1 MVVSEAGGFSA
12 PAGSFLLICVYL
24 QNAAYFYLGKKTL
37 KPLYNINSGGQVE
50 LERLFSSATTL
61 CRRYSKQLHPRLAT
75 LLDIFKQY
83 CPRGVVISSDDFPSR
98 GVKRA
103 VCYMK
108 LLSKITV
115 PTPRLLMD
123 FLIKVIC
130 YCFIFL
136 ITIISCFV
144 LLYCIIISCCFLLF
158 LIKVACYGLILFIAI
173 ILFALLE
180 PLLKVLFVF
189 FVLLSLK
196 VLVTLFIFLA
206 NAACTLL
213 IALSVKMVY
222 FML

>member
-1 MVVSEAGGFSA
+1 
-12 PAGSFLLICVYL
+12 
-24 QNAAYFYLGKKTL
+24 
-37 KPLYNINSGGQVE
+37 VE

-61 CRRYSKQLHPRLAT
+61 CRRYSKQLHPHLAT

-123 FLIKVIC
+123 FLIKVICYCFIFLITIISCCFLLLLIKVIC